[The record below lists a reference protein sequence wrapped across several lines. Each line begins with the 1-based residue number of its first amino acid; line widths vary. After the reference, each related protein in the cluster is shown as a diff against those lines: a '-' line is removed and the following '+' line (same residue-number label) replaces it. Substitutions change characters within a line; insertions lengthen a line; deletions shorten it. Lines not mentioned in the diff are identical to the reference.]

1 MSKFDQAKMVMQ
13 MRKVQKQ
20 LSKMVVEV
28 EAGDGAVTIQMTGEQ
43 KVKNVSLDPDL
54 IDFDDLA
61 ELETWLKDAMREAIS
76 ESQKEAAEKMKPFL
90 GDGGLGSLGL

>member
-1 MSKFDQAKMVMQ
+1 MQ

>member
-1 MSKFDQAKMVMQ
+1 MVMQ

-28 EAGDGAVTIQMTGEQ
+28 EAGEGAVRIQMNGEQ
-43 KVKNVSLDPDL
+43 KVKDVDLNPDL
-54 IDFDDLA
+54 IDFDDL
-61 ELETWLKDAMREAIS
+61 EQLEGWLKDAIREAIS

-90 GDGGLGSLGL
+90 GDGGLGNLGF

>member
-20 LSKMVVEV
+20 LAKMIVEV
-28 EAGDGAVTIQMTGEQ
+28 EAGEGAVKIEMTGEQ
-43 KVKNVSLDPDL
+43 KVKNISLDPEL
-54 IDFDDLA
+54 IDFDDLD
-61 ELETWLKDAMREAIS
+61 ELETWLKDAIREAIS

-90 GDGGLGSLGL
+90 GGGGLGNLGM

>member
-28 EAGDGAVTIQMTGEQ
+28 EAGEGAVRIQMNGKQ
-43 KVKNVSLDPDL
+43 KVKDVDLNPDL
-54 IDFDDLA
+54 IDFDDL
-61 ELETWLKDAMREAIS
+61 EQLEGWLKDAIREAIS

-90 GDGGLGSLGL
+90 GDGGLGNLGF